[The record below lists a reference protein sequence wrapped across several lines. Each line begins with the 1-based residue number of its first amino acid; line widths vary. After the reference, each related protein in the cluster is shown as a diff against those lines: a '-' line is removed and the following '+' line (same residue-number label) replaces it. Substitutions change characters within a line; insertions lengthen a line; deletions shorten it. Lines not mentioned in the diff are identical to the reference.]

1 MSELEAWACPS
12 LPWTGLSQLPYLEK
26 EATSK
31 GTGTRLRGSSVALIS
46 ESRKVGA

>member
-1 MSELEAWACPS
+1 MSLKLGLVRHS
-12 LPWTGLSQLPYLEK
+12 LGLSQLPNLEK
-26 EATSK
+26 EVTSK